1 MTSSSCS
8 GKKYYTDKQCFNPI
22 ERKLICSDKYY
33 FRKFAV
39 SIAALLLNLKTKIS
53 HIALLFVLL
62 FSAGIGAKAQQAPIF
77 TNYANSYAYA
87 NAGFAGMSEG
97 INVLGLYRMQ
107 WAGFVDNDGNEIA
120 PTTFLLSG
128 DMPFR
133 KLHGGME
140 FSIMQDK
147 LGFEN
152 NVNVGLGYSYH
163 MDLGGSTL
171 GIGVAGTL
179 LNRSVDFG
187 QLHANQESDPLLA
200 GLGEE
205 SAMMFD
211 FNVGLFWQIPDSF
224 FLGFSVVNVL
234 ESMSEALNDNS
245 ETSASF
251 TTDRTF
257 YAIAG
262 YPFQFEDLPYL
273 TFVPSAS
280 VMSDIA
286 STQFNVSAR
295 AIYNNVFSF
304 GVNYRFQESVGL
316 MAGITIKDLTVAYS
330 YDINTMG
337 LGLPG
342 SHEIGLSYC
351 FKLDLDRTP
360 RDYRSVRYL

>member
-1 MTSSSCS
+1 M
-8 GKKYYTDKQCFNPI
+8 
-22 ERKLICSDKYY
+22 
-33 FRKFAV
+33 
-39 SIAALLLNLKTKIS
+39 LNLKTKLI
-53 HIALLFVLL
+53 HIALFFVMVQ
-62 FSAGIGAKAQQAPIF
+62 AAINVKAQQAPIF
-77 TNYANSYAYA
+77 TNYSNSYAYA

-107 WAGFVDNDGNEIA
+107 WAGFTDMDGNEVA
-120 PTTFLLSG
+120 PTTFLLTG

-133 KLHGGME
+133 ALHGGLG
-140 FSIMQDK
+140 FSIVQDK

-152 NVNVGLGYSYH
+152 NVNVGLGYSFH
-163 MDLGGSTL
+163 LDLGGSTL

-179 LNRSVDFG
+179 LNRSVDFS
-187 QLHANQESDPLLA
+187 QLHPNQEGDPLLQ

-205 SAMMFD
+205 SDMLFD
-211 FNVGLFWQIPDSF
+211 FNVGLFYQVPESF
-224 FLGFSVVNVL
+224 YFGFSVVNVL
-234 ESMSEALNDNS
+234 ESMSKALNDNS

-257 YAIAG
+257 YAVAG

-273 TFVPSAS
+273 TFVPSVS

-286 STQFNVSAR
+286 STQFNASAR
-295 AIYNNVFSF
+295 VIYNNLFSL

-316 MAGITIKDLTVAYS
+316 MAGITIKDLTIGYS

-337 LGLPG
+337 LPGLPG

>member
-1 MTSSSCS
+1 
-8 GKKYYTDKQCFNPI
+8 
-22 ERKLICSDKYY
+22 
-33 FRKFAV
+33 
-39 SIAALLLNLKTKIS
+39 LLT
-53 HIALLFVLL
+53 
-62 FSAGIGAKAQQAPIF
+62 
-77 TNYANSYAYA
+77 
-87 NAGFAGMSEG
+87 
-97 INVLGLYRMQ
+97 
-107 WAGFVDNDGNEIA
+107 
-120 PTTFLLSG
+120 G

-133 KLHGGME
+133 ALHGGLG
-140 FSIMQDK
+140 FSIVQDK

-152 NVNVGLGYSYH
+152 NVNVGLGYSFH
-163 MDLGGSTL
+163 LDLGGSTL

-179 LNRSVDFG
+179 LNRSVDFS
-187 QLHANQESDPLLA
+187 QLHPNQEGDPLLQ

-205 SAMMFD
+205 SDMLFD
-211 FNVGLFWQIPDSF
+211 FNVGLFYQVPESF
-224 FLGFSVVNVL
+224 YFGFSVVNVL
-234 ESMSEALNDNS
+234 ESMSKALNDNS

-257 YAIAG
+257 YAVAG

-273 TFVPSAS
+273 TFVPSVS

-286 STQFNVSAR
+286 STQFNASAR
-295 AIYNNVFSF
+295 VIYNNLFSL

-316 MAGITIKDLTVAYS
+316 MAGVTIKDLTIGYS

-337 LGLPG
+337 LPGLPG

>member
-1 MTSSSCS
+1 MLKL
-8 GKKYYTDKQCFNPI
+8 KK
-22 ERKLICSDKYY
+22 
-33 FRKFAV
+33 
-39 SIAALLLNLKTKIS
+39 KII
-53 HIALLFVLL
+53 HIALLFILVMTATVGL
-62 FSAGIGAKAQQAPIF
+62 KAQQTPIF
-77 TNYANSYAYA
+77 TNYQNSYAYV
-87 NAGFAGMSEG
+87 NPGFSGMSEG
-97 INVLGLYRMQ
+97 INLLGLYRQQ

-120 PTTFLLSG
+120 PQTFLLTG

-133 KLHGGME
+133 KLHGGLG

-152 NVNVGLGYSYH
+152 NVNVGLDYSFH

-179 LNRSVDFG
+179 LNRSVNFS
-187 QLHANQESDPLLA
+187 QLNPNQPSDPLLQ

-205 SAMMFD
+205 SAMLFD
-211 FNVGLFWQIPDSF
+211 FNVGLFWQIPESF
-224 FLGFSVVNVL
+224 YVGVSVINVL
-234 ESMSEALNDNS
+234 ESMSKALNDNS

-257 YAIAG
+257 YALAG
-262 YPFQFEDLPYL
+262 YPFQFEDMPFL
-273 TFVPSAS
+273 TFVPSVS
-280 VMSDIA
+280 VMTDIA
-286 STQFNVSAR
+286 STQFNASAR
-295 AIYNNVFSF
+295 VIYNNIFSL

-316 MAGITIKDLTVAYS
+316 MAGINIKDLTILYS
-330 YDINTMG
+330 YDINTMV
-337 LGLPG
+337 LGVPG